1 MTVSKRIVS
10 WILVITL
17 GVTSI
22 VGAIFLFNGEGFFK
36 TTVGIFFGVIPYE
49 LRVWAND
56 EPEVTTEVVDTI
68 NALNNEINVTTET
81 SKLYYLNNLAEPLEN
96 VYISL
101 DTYNLISIAKS
112 IFLSTEGILNPAIY
126 PVAELWNLSADRLS
140 LILGQEVI
148 SIPTNEQI
156 EIVMQYCD
164 FNDFTLGQDETG
176 YFINKNLAENKIELG
191 AIAKGYACDLAYQI
205 FSAHNVKG
213 AYLEIGGNLI
223 TYGDKTDGSKYNIAI
238 QNPRTSE
245 DYSAFGVARIDEQTI
260 SVSGDYNRYYYYLG
274 DRVNHIINGQTG
286 YPVNNSVIMCAV
298 QNVSSSVPNLFAT
311 ENLMVTPYNY
321 SSTYADAFSTVLFIL
336 GDQARTFAIN
346 NGLSVILAF
355 ETELY
360 TYEYFASS
368 GLDFTLINQNYVQVF
383 E

>member
-112 IFLSTEGILNPAIY
+112 IFLSTEGIFNPAIY

-191 AIAKGYACDLAYQI
+191 AIAKGYACD
-205 FSAHNVKG
+205 
-213 AYLEIGGNLI
+213 
-223 TYGDKTDGSKYNIAI
+223 
-238 QNPRTSE
+238 
-245 DYSAFGVARIDEQTI
+245 
-260 SVSGDYNRYYYYLG
+260 
-274 DRVNHIINGQTG
+274 
-286 YPVNNSVIMCAV
+286 
-298 QNVSSSVPNLFAT
+298 
-311 ENLMVTPYNY
+311 
-321 SSTYADAFSTVLFIL
+321 
-336 GDQARTFAIN
+336 
-346 NGLSVILAF
+346 
-355 ETELY
+355 
-360 TYEYFASS
+360 
-368 GLDFTLINQNYVQVF
+368 
-383 E
+383 